1 MYADAGTQSN
11 VDPLLLKAQGM
22 VESGLNPNNVG
33 PQTRSGTAKGIAQ
46 FIDSTAQQY
55 GVTNPFAPSQAIPGQ
70 AKMMDHLLT
79 KYGNPADALRAYNAG
94 DDQSR
99 WNNPETQAYT
109 GKVAT
114 AYAQLQAAQ
123 QQPGASVATP
133 QTDAVLA
140 QLRGGSTPAAAPP
153 AADADP
159 YVTLGE
165 QVTSG
170 KPASSAA
177 AAAPDPYVS
186 AGEAVTA
193 PILAAPPVNAAAAD
207 VPQSIDPP
215 KTTVPLIDNLASG
228 ALQGVRDV
236 VGTGANLAKYVDANV
251 PLLSRL
257 DSSIGIDAGA
267 TANKLLADRQ
277 QYEASPAGQTLAGGI
292 GRFVGQGVA
301 TLPAL
306 GPLGGAIGA
315 GGEALAGAADAVSP
329 ALGRG
334 IGAVGN
340 LLTGTASGG
349 ARAGITANMLVK
361 SAGLAGQG
369 AVAGAG
375 YGALTAGANDQTLG
389 QNMLSGA
396 EGGAIAGPAIGAVA
410 GGIGALG
417 KGAGYLANKLT
428 GAKDPAV
435 QEAIDA
441 TIARAKAAVVPAS
454 NNPVAPSI
462 APPTSPPTSGSPASF
477 TAGAPLGASP
487 AAAPTASPGIG
498 APATG
503 WGQNTSSWA
512 AQPPG
517 AAAAPGSMGA
527 AAVPPGS
534 APAMTAAQANA
545 SKLTGF
551 NYRMS
556 QQAPLAYDNTP
567 YVTGST
573 PTLAEAAADPA
584 MAGQQRVI
592 AAGDA
597 DFANLDRKNNEAR
610 YDHFDDLGGTPTTTQ
625 TLKAARSDEA
635 SANLQAAF
643 SKTTPTDATPV
654 MDLATGIMNDPRLG
668 ENDDIRK
675 YVGLVQQKLLKP
687 DGTLKNDPENL
698 YGVRENIT
706 NMLSKPSLAAN
717 PAVNNASG
725 QLLQLKNALDQV
737 IEVGAPGY
745 KKYMSD
751 YATASRP
758 IDAQELLQSYRPNLS
773 GADGTMQLSRVNSM
787 LKNIGGQLS
796 SSGLSDAKSLTDD
809 QLDGL
814 FNLRSDLLRQ
824 NNRNL
829 ARPSGSD
836 TANNLSVMGQL
847 GTGAATAGAHALV
860 SHIPGANMLLN
871 AVMDNA
877 TGKAAAANRATLKN
891 ALLNPPQ

>member
-487 AAAPTASPGIG
+487 A
-498 APATG
+498 PA
-503 WGQNTSSWA
+503 
-512 AQPPG
+512 
-517 AAAAPGSMGA
+517 SMGA

-567 YVTGST
+567 YVAGST
-573 PTLAEAAADPA
+573 PTLAEATADPA

-610 YDHFDDLGGTPTTTQ
+610 YDHFDDLAGTPTTVQ
-625 TLKAARSDEA
+625 TMQAQRGEQA
-635 SANLQAAF
+635 SADLQAAF
-643 SKTTPTDATPV
+643 SKTTPVSTAPV
-654 MDLATGIMNDPRLG
+654 MDTINGILNDPRLG
-668 ENDDIRK
+668 ENSDVKR
-675 YVGLVQQKLLKP
+675 YVGQVQQQMLKP
-687 DGTLKNDPENL
+687 DGTLKDDPENL

-706 NMLSKPSLAAN
+706 NMLNKASAAN
-717 PAVNNASG
+717 DPTVGNAGG
-725 QLLQLKNALDQV
+725 QLLQIKSALDSA
-737 IEVGAPGY
+737 IETGAPGY
-745 KKYMSD
+745 QQYLSN

-758 IDAQELLQSYRPNLS
+758 IDAQQLLQSYRPNLA

-787 LKNIGGQLS
+787 LKNIGGQM
-796 SSGLSDAKSLTDD
+796 SSGGLSPAKSLTDD

-829 ARPSGSD
+829 ARPAGSD

>member
-1 MYADAGTQSN
+1 MATSQWDPLYADAGTQSN
-11 VDPLLLKAQGM
+11 VDPLLLKAQGI
-22 VESGLNPNNVG
+22 VESGGNPNAVG

-46 FIDSTAQQY
+46 FVDATGSQY
-55 GVTNPFAPSQAIPGQ
+55 GVTNPFDPAQAIPGQ
-70 AKMMDHLLT
+70 AKMMDQLLT
-79 KYGNPADALRAYNAG
+79 QYGNPADALRAYNAG
-94 DDQSR
+94 PNQSH
-99 WNNPETQAYT
+99 WTNPETAAYP
-109 GKVAT
+109 GKVA
-114 AYAQLQAAQ
+114 AVYAQLQAAQ
-123 QQPGASVATP
+123 QRSGGTVATP

-170 KPASSAA
+170 KPSTPAA

-193 PILAAPPVNAAAAD
+193 PILTAPPVNAAATDAPRS
-207 VPQSIDPP
+207 VDPP
-215 KTTVPLIDNLASG
+215 KTTIPLIDNLASG

-277 QYEASPAGQTLAGGI
+277 QYEASPAGQTLAGGA
-292 GRFVGQGVA
+292 GRFVGQAVA
-301 TLPAL
+301 TLPVL

-361 SAGLAGQG
+361 GAGLAGQG

-410 GGIGALG
+410 GGLGALG
-417 KGAGYLANKLT
+417 NGAGYVANKLT
-428 GAKDPAV
+428 GRADPRVAEAIQETIDNARAAVPPPAAAV
-435 QEAIDA
+435 QP
-441 TIARAKAAVVPAS
+441 AAAALP
-454 NNPVAPSI
+454 
-462 APPTSPPTSGSPASF
+462 GQL
-477 TAGAPLGASP
+477 TAGAPLGAPP
-487 AAAPTASPGIG
+487 APS
-498 APATG
+498 
-503 WGQNTSSWA
+503 
-512 AQPPG
+512 
-517 AAAAPGSMGA
+517 SMGA

-567 YVTGST
+567 YVAGST
-573 PTLAEAAADPA
+573 PTLAEATADPA
-584 MAGQQRVI
+584 MAAQQRVI
-592 AAGDA
+592 AAGDQ
-597 DFANLDRKNNEAR
+597 DFLNLDRKNNEAR
-610 YDHFDDLGGTPTTTQ
+610 YDHFDDMAGTPVTTQ
-625 TLKAARSDEA
+625 TMKTARGDQA

-643 SKTTPTDATPV
+643 SQTTPTDATPV

-787 LKNIGGQLS
+787 LKNIGGQM
-796 SSGLSDAKSLTDD
+796 SSGGLSPAKSLTDD
-809 QLDGL
+809 QMDGL

-829 ARPSGSD
+829 ARPAGSD

-847 GTGAATAGAHALV
+847 GTGAATAGAHVLV